1 MKVQLGVGLHSGY
14 GSAQRIYIKR
24 GYIPDGSGVW
34 YNNEPLAQYADCKN
48 DDELVLFMTERTA
61 EGKIDGLYHGSIIPH
76 LTELHPFEGKENNLK
91 KPCVYLTTNP
101 QLAIHYIRDKSR
113 LWISPTLD
121 VREDGVL
128 VYQEMFSN
136 ALEYMYK
143 GVSGY
148 IYRVSGDYGINT
160 VPGVRFAA
168 VSDEPVPIIDSK
180 FIPDV
185 YDAIYSFADDGKFI
199 YDHYEICRSGGMTI
213 FDWVLK

>member
-1 MKVQLGVGLHSGY
+1 MDY
-14 GSAQRIYIKR
+14 
-24 GYIPDGSGVW
+24 
-34 YNNEPLAQYADCKN
+34 
-48 DDELVLFMTERTA
+48 
-61 EGKIDGLYHGSIIPH
+61 YHGSIIPH

-148 IYRVSGDYGINT
+148 VYRVSGDYGINT

-168 VSDEPVPIIDSK
+168 VSDEPVPIIDGATIKSSNVSELEQNEVLAIVGVTVHTLPK
-180 FIPDV
+180 GYG
-185 YDAIYSFADDGKFI
+185 YDINNK
-199 YDHYEICRSGGMTI
+199 EVKR
-213 FDWVLK
+213 LKG

>member
-1 MKVQLGVGLHSGY
+1 MDY
-14 GSAQRIYIKR
+14 
-24 GYIPDGSGVW
+24 
-34 YNNEPLAQYADCKN
+34 
-48 DDELVLFMTERTA
+48 
-61 EGKIDGLYHGSIIPH
+61 YHGSIIPH
-76 LTELHPFEGKENNLK
+76 LTELRPFEGKENNLK
-91 KPCVYLTTNP
+91 RPYVYLTTNP

-148 IYRVSGDYGINT
+148 VYRVSGDYGIDT

-185 YDAIYSFADDGKFI
+185 YDAILSFADDGKFI
-199 YDHYEICRSGGMTI
+199 YEHYEDLPQWRHDKIRE
-213 FDWVLK
+213 WVLKWIKDGDWISKPQEPMARFYQEKWPEYWLEAARARRET

>member
-1 MKVQLGVGLHSGY
+1 MDY
-14 GSAQRIYIKR
+14 
-24 GYIPDGSGVW
+24 
-34 YNNEPLAQYADCKN
+34 
-48 DDELVLFMTERTA
+48 
-61 EGKIDGLYHGSIIPH
+61 YHGSIIPH
-76 LTELHPFEGKENNLK
+76 LTELRPFEGKENNLK
-91 KPCVYLTTNP
+91 RPCVYLTTNP

-148 IYRVSGDYGINT
+148 VYRVSGDYGIDT

-168 VSDEPVPIIDSK
+168 VSDEPVPIIDSE

-185 YDAIYSFADDGKFI
+185 YDEILSFADNSKFI
-199 YDHYEICRSGGMTI
+199 YEHYEDLPQWRHDKIRE
-213 FDWVLK
+213 WVLKWIKDGDWISKPQEPMARFYKEKWPEYWLEAVRARRET

>member
-1 MKVQLGVGLHSGY
+1 MDY
-14 GSAQRIYIKR
+14 
-24 GYIPDGSGVW
+24 
-34 YNNEPLAQYADCKN
+34 
-48 DDELVLFMTERTA
+48 
-61 EGKIDGLYHGSIIPH
+61 YHGSIMPH
-76 LTELHPFEGKENNLK
+76 LTELRPFEGKENNLK
-91 KPCVYLTTNP
+91 RPCVYLTTNP

-121 VREDGVL
+121 IREDGVL

-148 IYRVSGDYGINT
+148 VYRVSGDYGINT

-185 YDAIYSFADDGKFI
+185 YDAIHSRMTANLFMSI
-199 YDHYEICRSGGMTI
+199 TRICRSGGMTK
-213 FDWVLK
+213 FVTGC

>member
-1 MKVQLGVGLHSGY
+1 MDY
-14 GSAQRIYIKR
+14 
-24 GYIPDGSGVW
+24 
-34 YNNEPLAQYADCKN
+34 
-48 DDELVLFMTERTA
+48 
-61 EGKIDGLYHGSIIPH
+61 YHGSIIPH
-76 LTELHPFEGKENNLK
+76 LTELRPFEGKENNLK

-148 IYRVSGDYGINT
+148 VYRVSGDYGINT

-199 YDHYEICRSGGMTI
+199 YDHYEDLPQWRHDKIR
-213 FDWVLK
+213 DWVLKWIKDGDWTSKPEEPMARFYQEKWPDYWLEAVKARQEK